1 MSYNTTMY
9 SITIFKN
16 QFDNQ
21 THRRLE
27 IDSWDKFTKFLEKL
41 SEKEG
46 RKGGPDSSAL
56 ISPAI
61 YFEGSTRSN
70 KNVDRWSNWCAV
82 DVDDFDLLSGDLHRT
97 LQSICGQYSFVC
109 YSTASSTDR
118 QPKFRLVFPLSRDI
132 QSEEIPHFWY
142 ALNKHLKDIGD
153 QQTKDLSRM
162 YYVPAIYPNAFNFFF
177 LNKGEDINP
186 DYIMSQW
193 SFKPPSGNTFL
204 DRLPPEMA
212 NAIIEHRKSQMSETQ
227 YVWTDYKDCPFFPKN
242 LSVEYQTITG
252 TGWYHK
258 MYQIMVATAGNA
270 IKKGYPITATQ
281 IAELCRQL
289 DNDNGMWYSSRPLE
303 KEADRAV
310 EYAYKN
316 V

>member
-1 MSYNTTMY
+1 MY
-9 SITIFKN
+9 SVTIFKN

-27 IDSWDKFTKFLEKL
+27 LESWDKFQNFLHKL

-61 YFEGSTRSN
+61 YLKDSTRAN
-70 KNVDRWSNWCAV
+70 KNVTSWSRWCAV
-82 DVDDFDLLSGDLHRT
+82 DVDDMDILSGDVHNSI
-97 LQSICGQYSFVC
+97 QSICGQYNFVC
-109 YSTASSTDR
+109 YSTASSTSKL
-118 QPKFRLVFPLSRDI
+118 PKFRLVFPLTREVDG
-132 QSEEIPHFWY
+132 EEIPHFWY

-153 QQTKDLSRM
+153 KQTKDLSRM
-162 YYVPAIYPNAFNFFF
+162 YYVPAQYPDAFNFYFE
-177 LNKGEDINP
+177 NRGVDVDP

-193 SFKPPSGNTFL
+193 SYKPPTGNTFL

-212 NAIIEHRKSQMSETQ
+212 QAIVEHRKSQLSETQ
-227 YVWTDYKDCPFFPKN
+227 YVWSDYKDCPFFPKT
-242 LSVEYQTITG
+242 LSMEYQTITG

-258 MYQIMVATAGNA
+258 MYQIMVATAANA
-270 IKKGYPITATQ
+270 IKKGYPITSQQ
-281 IAELCRQL
+281 IADMCRQL
-289 DNDNGMWYSSRPLE
+289 DNDNGMWYTNRPLE

>member
-1 MSYNTTMY
+1 MY

-21 THRRLE
+21 THRRLVV
-27 IDSWDKFTKFLEKL
+27 DSWNQFTKFLSKL
-41 SEKEG
+41 SKEKG
-46 RKGGPDSSAL
+46 QKGGPNSSAL
-56 ISPAI
+56 VSPAH
-61 YFEGSTRSN
+61 YVKGGTRSN
-70 KNVDRWSNWCAV
+70 KNVDGWSRWCAV
-82 DVDDFDLLSGDLHRT
+82 DVDDFDIHTGDVKNT
-97 LQSICGQYSFVC
+97 LQEICGKYGWVC
-109 YSTASSTDR
+109 YSTASSTPVT
-118 QPKFRLVFPLSRDI
+118 PKFRLVFPLTRELDRD
-132 QSEEIPHFWY
+132 EIPHFWY

-153 QQTKDLSRM
+153 KQTKDLSRM

-177 LNKGEDINP
+177 VNEGEEINP

-204 DRLPPEMA
+204 DRLPPKMA
-212 NAIIEHRKSQMSETQ
+212 EAIIEHRKNQMTETQ

-242 LSVEYQTITG
+242 LSVEYQSITG

-270 IKKGYPITATQ
+270 IKKGYPITANQ
-281 IAELCRQL
+281 IADLCRQL
-289 DNDNGMWYSSRPLE
+289 DNDNGMWYSNRPLE